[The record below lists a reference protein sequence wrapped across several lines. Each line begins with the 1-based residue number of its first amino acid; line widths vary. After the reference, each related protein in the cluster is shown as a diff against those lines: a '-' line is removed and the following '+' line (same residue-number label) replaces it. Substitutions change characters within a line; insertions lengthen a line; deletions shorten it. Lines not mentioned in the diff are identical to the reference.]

1 VSFTAQHILDWAVR
15 ASVFGLVLA
24 LWLIGTLL
32 WSRRR
37 GRDQTQLSRR
47 LGLAA
52 KTTGARTLRLWRH
65 GQSVTTQVPDARPP
79 RGPLGALDLLL
90 RQAGL
95 QIGPGIVLVGLLG
108 AAIGLTAASHVLLR
122 NPLPGL
128 ALSAAGP
135 VVLWAYLRH
144 RVGQQEKLFERQLVD
159 ALELAAQS
167 LRAGHPL
174 SGAFR
179 FIAEEI
185 KPPVGALFAEIC
197 QQQELGMATE
207 DALRSAARTSV
218 SADLRVL
225 VAAVIIQM
233 RTGGNL
239 ADMMDRVAQVV
250 RDRMRLNR
258 RVRVLTAQTQFSKR
272 VLLILPILLFL
283 GLNVVNPSYMH
294 TLYVTFAGQCLLA
307 GAVASMLLGAWVMN
321 RLAVLRY

>member
-1 VSFTAQHILDWAVR
+1 MSLTAQQIIDWAVR

-24 LWLIGTLL
+24 LWLFGTLL

-37 GRDQTQLSRR
+37 SQYQAEVSRR
-47 LGLAA
+47 LGVEAGRH
-52 KTTGARTLRLWRH
+52 GARTLRLWRH
-65 GQSVTTQVPDARPP
+65 GQSVTTQVPDSRPQ
-79 RGPLGALDLLL
+79 RGPIGALALLL
-90 RQAGL
+90 RQAGWR
-95 QIGPGIVLVGLLG
+95 IGPGTLLAGLLG
-108 AAIGLTAASHVLLR
+108 IAAGLTALSHMLMH
-122 NPLPGL
+122 NWLPGL
-128 ALSAAGP
+128 ALSAGVP

-144 RVGQQEKLFERQLVD
+144 RIGRQESLFERQLVD
-159 ALELAAQS
+159 ALELASQS

-179 FIAEEI
+179 FIADEI

-197 QQQELGMATE
+197 QQQELGVPADE
-207 DALRSAARTSV
+207 ALRNAARTSV
-218 SADLRVL
+218 NADLRVL

-239 ADMMDRVAQVV
+239 ADMMDRVAYVV

-272 VLLILPILLFL
+272 VLLVLPVVLFI
-283 GLNVVNPSYMH
+283 GLNVVNPGYMR
-294 TLYVTFAGQCLLA
+294 TLYSTFPGQCLLA
-307 GAVASMLLGAWVMN
+307 GAVASMLLGAWFMN